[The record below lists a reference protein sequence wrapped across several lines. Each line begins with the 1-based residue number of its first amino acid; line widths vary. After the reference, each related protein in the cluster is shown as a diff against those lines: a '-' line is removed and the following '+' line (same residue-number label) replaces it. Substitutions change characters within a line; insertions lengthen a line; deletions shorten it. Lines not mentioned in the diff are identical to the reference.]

1 MCKGEPFCFWAKQQ
15 LFAWAQKGQKAARQ
29 RKAPRIKNDAY
40 SKLHGVV
47 AEGRD
52 EVDVDVG
59 EWEPGV
65 LITSSCNSVSVSEG

>member
-1 MCKGEPFCFWAKQQ
+1 MACLLKKRRVEKQ
-15 LFAWAQKGQKAARQ
+15 LFAWARKGKRQ
-29 RKAPRIKNDAY
+29 PAKEKAPRIKEMLTPR
-40 SKLHGVV
+40 SGVVV

-65 LITSSCNSVSVSEG
+65 LITSPSDSVSVSEG